1 MRLRESK
8 DARKGGGNDIHVV
21 YIPSTE
27 EVQQDITR
35 FLNATDHLPDVPLQ
49 EHVLLVDIQHIL
61 NDELLTGL
69 EKEHEHFF
77 FERTSAMEPEEA
89 QEVYPVQ
96 RLINMLR
103 TLQKARLRDAVQ
115 VKLKPVRN

>member
-1 MRLRESK
+1 MQRREGK
-8 DARKGGGNDIHVV
+8 TREGGGSDIRVV

-49 EHVLLVDIQHIL
+49 EAALLVDIQRIL
-61 NDELLTGL
+61 NDELLIGL
-69 EKEHEHFF
+69 EKEHEHFL
-77 FERTSAMEPEEA
+77 FERTTALEPDDA
-89 QEVYPVQ
+89 QDVYPVQ
-96 RLINMLR
+96 RLITMLR